1 MDLHSLSPST
11 WARPTNYTSLGL
23 CSLHGV
29 GAKSHIG
36 SLIDE
41 IGHYRWFYRALTT
54 TWLVLSEWKCRC
66 DYHFPLVVTLTL

>member
-23 CSLHGV
+23 RSLHGV

-41 IGHYRWFYRALTT
+41 IGHYRVILWIFNCNLTST
-54 TWLVLSEWKCRC
+54 FRVEMQM
-66 DYHFPLVVTLTL
+66 